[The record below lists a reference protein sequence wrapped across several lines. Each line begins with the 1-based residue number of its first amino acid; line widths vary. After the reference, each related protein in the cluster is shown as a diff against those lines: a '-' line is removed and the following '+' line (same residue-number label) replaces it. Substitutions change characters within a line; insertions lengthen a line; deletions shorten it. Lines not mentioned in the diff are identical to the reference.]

1 MILGF
6 KACYLYFK
14 LLFRSSNTGLV
25 DVTQIIWEEK
35 QIYCWENSV
44 FAVEIKLND
53 CTSFFFPFWN
63 ISNQNTTV
71 TKGLLCIE

>member
-1 MILGF
+1 MILGI

-53 CTSFFFPFWN
+53 CTSLFFFHSEIFL
-63 ISNQNTTV
+63 IKILQ
-71 TKGLLCIE
+71 